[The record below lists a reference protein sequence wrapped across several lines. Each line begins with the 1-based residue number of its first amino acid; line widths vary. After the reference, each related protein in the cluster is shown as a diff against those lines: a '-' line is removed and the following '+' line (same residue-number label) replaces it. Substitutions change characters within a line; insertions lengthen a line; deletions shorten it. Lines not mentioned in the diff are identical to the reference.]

1 MVILVVEVITVLQCF
16 PPYLSCWRD
25 WSSSPTP
32 PPKKTNLI
40 VGYYCCAGLVCVC
53 VFLYCINVITVEPL
67 VSDYRAKKV
76 KILEEAF
83 GVFSLLW
90 LGKCFVGTELY
101 SGWLLKWGG
110 RMWRQINWIVLSHW
124 TFGRSNVYFFFQFVQ
139 TNIEENQN
147 STFQAG
153 ESRPSRSVPAHQAL
167 WTAAVVWEGH
177 DVSWR
182 GQVLQVVLLTD
193 RLYVINTH
201 LLITIADAFV
211 LVLIRRIFLQLI
223 AFNPWW

>member
-1 MVILVVEVITVLQCF
+1 MVVGCSSESFLVIELHR
-16 PPYLSCWRD
+16 S
-25 WSSSPTP
+25 
-32 PPKKTNLI
+32 
-40 VGYYCCAGLVCVC
+40 
-53 VFLYCINVITVEPL
+53 FL
-67 VSDYRAKKV
+67 
-76 KILEEAF
+76 
-83 GVFSLLW
+83 
-90 LGKCFVGTELY
+90 
-101 SGWLLKWGG
+101 
-110 RMWRQINWIVLSHW
+110 
-124 TFGRSNVYFFFQFVQ
+124 GRSDVYFFFQFVQ

-147 STFQAG
+147 STIQAG
-153 ESRPSRSVPAHQAL
+153 ESRPSRSVPAHQTL

-211 LVLIRRIFLQLI
+211 LVLIRGIFLQLI